1 MVVMLY
7 TISETARSLGIGR
20 TSVYNLIKKGRLE
33 KVKLNNSTR
42 VTVSSIVDLTRSS
55 ELTK

>member
-7 TISETARSLGIGR
+7 TISETARSLGVGR
-20 TSVYNLIKKGRLE
+20 TTVYNLIKQGRLE

-42 VTVSSIVDLTRSS
+42 VTVSSIV
-55 ELTK
+55 ELTKSREGAK